1 MTRDA
6 QLASVVDSHHGNGH
20 GALIVREARAAGLAI
35 SLAVALVEHES
46 GFGNVFGHDP
56 VRRPQL
62 HSPAGAVLHV
72 TEARY
77 RRYKLL
83 RRLCGA
89 QGVGLTQ
96 LTAPVF
102 QDAADRLGGCW
113 KPTYQ
118 LRVGFVDLARMVSLH
133 GEERGLAS
141 YNAGEAGWRAGLG
154 YAHTVQAL
162 QHDWHHVLTTE
173 AP

>member
-1 MTRDA
+1 MTRTGK
-6 QLASVVDSHHGNGH
+6 LAVAVDVHGGNGY
-20 GALIVREARAAGLAI
+20 GAVVVREARAAGILV
-35 SLAVALVEHES
+35 SLGCALVEHES
-46 GFGNVFGHDP
+46 GFKNVFGHDP

-62 HSPAGAVLHV
+62 HSPAGGVLGV
-72 TEARY
+72 THARY

-96 LTAPVF
+96 LTAPGF

-118 LRVGFVDLARMVSLH
+118 LRVGFMDLARMVALH

-141 YNAGEAGWRAGLG
+141 YNAGEGNWRAGLA
-154 YAHTVQAL
+154 YASAVRAL
-162 QHDWHHVLTTE
+162 QHDWHLVL
-173 AP
+173 AA